1 MRRLHLVL
9 LGLIALAAL
18 SFAAQ
23 WLWTIPVIQTGS
35 NDPALMDFKSSDVT
49 VAQVQDYLVTMTQ
62 EARDTYLSPQRA
74 LDTVFPVALAGALA
88 LSTVLIWRPRV
99 GRLALVA
106 ALVPLVYLY
115 TDLLENA
122 LVAGLL
128 RSTDP
133 GAPEIELALLYTK
146 VKFQLL
152 AVSGLIVALGLLSMA
167 VRWSADRIRSAG

>member
-1 MRRLHLVL
+1 
-9 LGLIALAAL
+9 
-18 SFAAQ
+18 
-23 WLWTIPVIQTGS
+23 
-35 NDPALMDFKSSDVT
+35 
-49 VAQVQDYLVTMTQ
+49 
-62 EARDTYLSPQRA
+62 
-74 LDTVFPVALAGALA
+74 VALAGALA

-128 RSTDP
+128 RSTNP

-152 AVSGLIVALGLLSMA
+152 AVSGLIMALGLLSMA